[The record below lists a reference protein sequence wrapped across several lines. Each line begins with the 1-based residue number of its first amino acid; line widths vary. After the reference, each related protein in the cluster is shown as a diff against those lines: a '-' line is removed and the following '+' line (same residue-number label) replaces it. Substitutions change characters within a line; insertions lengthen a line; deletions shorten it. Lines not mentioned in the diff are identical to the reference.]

1 MTQPTN
7 PTDPSAAPN
16 GDAEPT
22 NAAAADPREAP
33 EGDPPEGES
42 AESSPNS
49 EAARWRRQL
58 REVEAQRD
66 ALTDRVRGYQRREC
80 ESMVADLLDVPAD
93 LFDIGQIDITAFYD
107 EDGTLNEGELRAAA
121 GALLEERPRLG
132 KPQPTGP
139 RWQNFGQYAPPP
151 PARGA
156 GWSDVLKG

>member
-7 PTDPSAAPN
+7 PSDPNASDDAQGVDATDTHP
-16 GDAEPT
+16 
-22 NAAAADPREAP
+22 AADDREAP
-33 EGDPPEGES
+33 EADSP
-42 AESSPNS
+42 ESSPNS
-49 EAARWRRQL
+49 EAARYRRQL
-58 REVEAQRD
+58 RDVQAERD
-66 ALTDRVRGYQRREC
+66 ALTDRVRAYQRREC
-80 ESMVADLLDVPAD
+80 ESMVSDLLDVPAD